1 MELRFVPPQLASLDE
16 LDAEVLACPVW
27 SDARPVHG
35 LAGLCDW
42 RLAGRISDLERKSLV
57 TGALGEVV
65 LLPGKG
71 HDRHNHEGAE
81 EVLYVLSGEG
91 VQTVNDGEP
100 FPVRAGDAIYIP
112 EGAFHST
119 VNIGWE
125 PMRLIALYNPGGAE
139 LGLRTLPDFREIP
152 AGEAPPLERPE
163 N

>member
-1 MELRFVPPQLASLDE
+1 MANEAIDRQTQPTYTFSWGATK
-16 LDAEVLACPVW
+16 W
-27 SDARPVHG
+27 
-35 LAGLCDW
+35 
-42 RLAGRISDLERKSLV
+42 LV
-57 TGALGEVV
+57 TPSITPGARLTFGEVV

-91 VQTVNDGEP
+91 MQTVNDGEP

-119 VNIGWE
+119 VNTGWE

-163 N
+163 S